1 MTITRQTDKAN
12 RVVFSVFKAVIS
24 DKIANM
30 NQNYLRIYQ
39 EIIEKL
45 QLDQRPKIVLTA
57 ELMAELKHEWDHALA
72 CSDNEAI
79 KKILCILD
87 NTQTTTSELNE
98 LFFKTLK
105 QIKDKELLIYTLAAS
120 QKHVIADSFKSG
132 KMISFEYFEILKNL
146 LLDKNPEVKE
156 WALRTIESLGPLSLR
171 FQKEVLAAKPGLM
184 KIFDKHQKASS
195 QIIEYLEKEW
205 KRMKL

>member
-1 MTITRQTDKAN
+1 
-12 RVVFSVFKAVIS
+12 
-24 DKIANM
+24 M

-45 QLDQRPKIVLTA
+45 KNDQRPKIVLTT
-57 ELMAELKHEWDHALA
+57 ELMAELRAEWESALSA
-72 CSDNEAI
+72 TNLDSI

-105 QIKDKELLIYTLAAS
+105 QIKDQEILVYTLAAS
-120 QKHVIADSFKSG
+120 QKHVIADSFKTG
-132 KMISFEYFEILKNL
+132 HMISYEYFEILKNL

-156 WALRTIESLGPLSLR
+156 WALRTIENLGPLSMR
-171 FQKEVLAAKPGLM
+171 FQKEVLAAKPGLI
-184 KIFDKHQKASS
+184 KLFNQHQKASA

>member
-1 MTITRQTDKAN
+1 
-12 RVVFSVFKAVIS
+12 
-24 DKIANM
+24 M

-45 QLDQRPKIVLTA
+45 KNDQRPKIVLTA
-57 ELMAELKHEWDHALA
+57 ELMAELKAEWEKAL
-72 CSDNEAI
+72 SSSNNETI

-105 QIKDKELLIYTLAAS
+105 EIKDQEILIYTLSAS
-120 QKHVIADSFKSG
+120 QKHVIADSFKTG
-132 KMISFEYFEILKNL
+132 KMISYEYFEILKNL

-156 WALRTIESLGPLSLR
+156 WTLRTIENLGPLSLR
-171 FQKEVLAAKPGLM
+171 FQKEVLAAKPGLI
-184 KIFDKHQKASS
+184 KLFNQHQKASA
-195 QIIEYLEKEW
+195 QIIEFLEKEW